1 VSGAIV
7 GGRSAAQV
15 EGVVHAGEFRLNVNE
30 IGEIDDFIG
39 TMPK

>member
-15 EGVVHAGEFRLNVNE
+15 EGVVGAGALRLDEGELQE
-30 IGEIDDFIG
+30 IEIFLSS
-39 TMPK
+39 MPA